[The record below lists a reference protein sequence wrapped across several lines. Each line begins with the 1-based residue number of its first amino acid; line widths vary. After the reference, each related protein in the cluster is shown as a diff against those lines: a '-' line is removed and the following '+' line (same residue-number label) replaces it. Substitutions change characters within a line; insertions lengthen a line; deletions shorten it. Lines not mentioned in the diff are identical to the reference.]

1 MIRKKSFAYSSLYN
15 HFTTIFGMVLYANS
29 SSRVYGIIDESQTN
43 LKLWLTLQIY
53 EGAGL
58 STREK
63 KNQYQFKIDFSSQGK
78 TNFCTFDFVLTGAIN
93 E

>member
-1 MIRKKSFAYSSLYN
+1 MAHY
-15 HFTTIFGMVLYANS
+15 TIILQQYLEWFYANS

-63 KNQYQFKIDFSSQGK
+63 KESIS
-78 TNFCTFDFVLTGAIN
+78 I
-93 E
+93 

>member
-1 MIRKKSFAYSSLYN
+1 MAHY
-15 HFTTIFGMVLYANS
+15 TIILQQYLEWFYANS

-63 KNQYQFKIDFSSQGK
+63 KNQYQFKIDFSSPGK
-78 TNFCTFDFVLTGAIN
+78 TNSFTFEFVLTEI
-93 E
+93 